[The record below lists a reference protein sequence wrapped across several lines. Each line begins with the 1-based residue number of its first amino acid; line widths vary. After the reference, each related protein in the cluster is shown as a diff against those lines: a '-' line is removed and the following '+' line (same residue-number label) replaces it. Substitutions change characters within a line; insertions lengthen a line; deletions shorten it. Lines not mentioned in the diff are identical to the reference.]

1 MILSHNLLIPWQYLS
16 YLFFQYFY
24 YILGNVIS
32 KTKTFNVNI
41 GESEL
46 KYTIHDDYTI
56 MAMAEAGLGIS
67 SCLFII

>member
-32 KTKTFNVNI
+32 KTKIFNVNI

-46 KYTIHDDYTI
+46 KYTIHDDYPI